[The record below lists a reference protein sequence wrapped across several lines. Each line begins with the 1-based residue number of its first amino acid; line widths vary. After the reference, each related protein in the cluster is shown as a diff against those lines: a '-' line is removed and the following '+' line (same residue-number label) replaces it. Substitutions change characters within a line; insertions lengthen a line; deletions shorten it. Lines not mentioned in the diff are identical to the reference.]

1 MIDQIANQKLSFS
14 ICMPVYKGHNLIKQ
28 AIDSLIYQQF
38 QDFEIII
45 GEDTPMEF
53 KEEIKRIEAVIQ
65 SYNDPRIRYYKNS
78 VNLGY
83 AINLRTLVNKATKDI
98 VFLMAQDDI
107 LAYNALKMV
116 HHAFLLDSTI
126 GAVTR
131 PYFWFYDS
139 PKKPVRVVSPYN
151 ENKDS
156 IISVFDGEHEFGKI
170 FESVGQLS
178 GLAYRR
184 SMITV
189 PFDEECFPAHI
200 YPFAGILLN
209 HKCVFLKDY
218 TVAVGIKNSQTR
230 SVSSIYDISPMDS
243 WARMFKT
250 VFSGKQY
257 EKQLQ
262 WGRKHV
268 YTNYLGLVQLK
279 NYANYKSLIN
289 EIKILV
295 FQRPSNLIKPAFWFF
310 SIGSLV
316 IPKFILRQMVD
327 SYKTHINSKLIN
339 IIDFKYYGDNGKLT

>member
-1 MIDQIANQKLSFS
+1 
-14 ICMPVYKGHNLIKQ
+14 
-28 AIDSLIYQQF
+28 
-38 QDFEIII
+38 
-45 GEDTPMEF
+45 MEF
-53 KEEIKRIEAVIQ
+53 REEIEQTETVIQ

-107 LAYNALKMV
+107 LTYNALNTV
-116 HHAFLLDSTI
+116 HRAFLLDNDI

-131 PYFWFYDS
+131 PYFWFYDN
-139 PKKPVRVVSPYN
+139 PAKPVRVVLPYD
-151 ENKDS
+151 EYRDS
-156 IISVFDGEHEFGKI
+156 VVSVFDGEHEFEKI

-189 PFDEECFPAHI
+189 PFNEECFPAHI

-243 WARMFKT
+243 WARMFET
-250 VFSGKQY
+250 VFQDRQY
-257 EKQLQ
+257 EKQRQ
-262 WGRKHV
+262 WAYKYV
-268 YTNYLGLVQLK
+268 YTNYIGLLQLK

-289 EIKILV
+289 EIKILI
-295 FQRPSNLIKPAFWFF
+295 FKRPSNLIKPAFWFF

-327 SYKTHINSKLIN
+327 SYKTYINSQLIN
-339 IIDFKYYGDNGKLT
+339 RIDFKYYGDNGKLI